1 MRGRPLPSAVHRI
14 GPHAQSDLHL
24 FKLICPS
31 NVPVPVAVPVA
42 KSIVSN
48 LTIVNVPVAPANRP
62 VPFSI
67 VATSVILAV
76 FGGMKTP
83 HTNKCSRQL
92 VAIRRSEGEGPRRRV
107 VGIYLGCER
116 RREPTEVGR
125 RTLSSPAGRRG
136 RNIDNCGERTAE
148 RQLRATLRRCLSRPR
163 RPRSWATLVNSRL
176 GRCRRPRTHTRR
188 ERSVA

>member
-31 NVPVPVAVPVA
+31 NVPVPVALPVA

-83 HTNKCSRQL
+83 SIPTNVPDSWSPFAAVKLKVPVDVFSGL
-92 VAIRRSEGEGPRRRV
+92 PR
-107 VGIYLGCER
+107 
-116 RREPTEVGR
+116 
-125 RTLSSPAGRRG
+125 
-136 RNIDNCGERTAE
+136 
-148 RQLRATLRRCLSRPR
+148 LRAFP
-163 RPRSWATLVNSRL
+163 
-176 GRCRRPRTHTRR
+176 
-188 ERSVA
+188 